1 LVSAQA
7 LVNDIPDPEIPVV
20 TLHDL
25 GIVRSVEQSGMAVM
39 VRLTPTYSGCPATEA
54 IKQQVQQTLTEN
66 GYGPVTVSI
75 ELSPAWTTDWISEAG
90 REKLKQYGIA
100 PPHQTQSQLQKTSSN
115 NLMPLQFFPP
125 RQGVRCPRCDSL
137 STQQIS
143 RFGSTPCKSLYQCT
157 ACKEPFDYFK
167 PL

>member
-1 LVSAQA
+1 
-7 LVNDIPDPEIPVV
+7 
-20 TLHDL
+20 
-25 GIVRSVEQSGMAVM
+25 M

-54 IKQQVQQTLTEN
+54 IKQQVQQTLTEH

-75 ELSPAWTTDWISEAG
+75 DLTPAWTTDWISAAG
-90 REKLKQYGIA
+90 RDKLKQYGIA
-100 PPHQTQSQLQKTSSN
+100 PPHQTQSATAQTAK
-115 NLMPLQFFPP
+115 PLQFFPP

-137 STQQIS
+137 VTEQIS
-143 RFGSTPCKSLYQCT
+143 RFGSTPCKSMYRCL